1 MAQEKEVSLTL
12 FPPLKGGKKA
22 YLHCRASAI
31 ARKTLRSGG
40 GGGGGGGDR
49 EVPITG
55 AGLDPPFPRMGVF
68 SRDECLP
75 KVRRLFLG
83 ICRRISFLRFTT
95 LRFWPALMFEQ
106 WVLTVLT

>member
-12 FPPLKGGKKA
+12 FPPLKGGEKA

-31 ARKTLRSGG
+31 ARKTLRGG

-55 AGLDPPFPRMGVF
+55 ARASILLFLAWGF
-68 SRDECLP
+68 SR
-75 KVRRLFLG
+75 G
-83 ICRRISFLRFTT
+83 MNAFLRFAAYF
-95 LRFWPALMFEQ
+95 LAFAAGFPFFASLLCDFGQ
-106 WVLTVLT
+106 L